1 MKERMDKDIDNV
13 KDGESTEWV
22 QIECTYDS
30 RIFYNPSNKYC
41 IVKMATSDITVP
53 VEARCNRV
61 YPDNKIRFTAVG
73 YELPFTDAVK
83 LIVEGVWE
91 KGKYGVQLQV
101 EQWKEVIPETESG
114 VYNYLSS
121 GLLKGIGTATAAE
134 IVSRFGVD
142 SLRVIEQTPE
152 MLLEIRG
159 ITQER
164 LEEIKNSYAES
175 RTLRHIITLLAPF
188 KLTPKAAMRI
198 YQFFGPA
205 CLDILKQSPYTLCRV
220 PGFGFSRVDGIV
232 QKNGCDLHDPMR
244 IQGAIFCALQNAGTD
259 GGHLY
264 LEKAKLIANAL
275 QLLNGKILAPG
286 LRIKQEEAEIALEV
300 MILEGTVVSAQ
311 DNIYTPRVFNQED
324 TVARIIAKLLI
335 EKTPQE
341 DIGLILENVKRDL
354 NVKLSEKQEDAVY
367 AAFRNNISI
376 ITGSPGTGKTT
387 VLKTILEVYRR
398 LYPDRKIRLMAPT
411 GRASRNMAESTGYK
425 AAGTMHSHL
434 GITNEEDGDHSRNN
448 GPLDADLIVV
458 DEFSMV
464 DMWLSWKF
472 FSRISKRT
480 KLILVG
486 DPDQLPSVGPGNVFK
501 EMIDS
506 GIIPVTVLDR
516 IFRQSGDSFI
526 AHNAKIINRG
536 ETNLYYGDDFQFV
549 NTKTQQDAAMYIME
563 LYCQEVYEQGVENVQ
578 ILSPFRSR
586 GEASADQLNGTLRE
600 IINPFTSAEDELRVG
615 GKTFRIGDRIMQ
627 TKNTEKVSNGDLGF
641 VRSVDNSSEI
651 SANIDFGE
659 GREFCYKPENLA
671 KLELAY
677 AMTIHKAMGSEFNVV
692 LIPLLKSQMIML
704 NRNLLYTAVTRAKKK
719 VILVGDKAALFMAIH
734 CNDITKRNTL
744 LGERTC
750 LYYQAYAKEAG
761 ITLPSSLQEKLKKAG

>member
-1 MKERMDKDIDNV
+1 MNKRMDKDIDNV
-13 KDGESTEWV
+13 KDGENAEWV

-53 VEARCNRV
+53 VEARGNRIF
-61 YPDNKIRFTAVG
+61 PDNKIRFTAVG

-83 LIVEGVWE
+83 LILEGHWE
-91 KGKYGVQLQV
+91 NGKYGMQLVV
-101 EQWKEVIPETESG
+101 EQWKEVIPETEAG

-152 MLLEIRG
+152 KLLDIRG
-159 ITQER
+159 ITPER
-164 LEEIKNSYAES
+164 LDEIKSSYAES

-220 PGFGFSRVDGIV
+220 PGFGFTRVDGIV

-244 IQGAIFCALQNAGTD
+244 VQGAIFCALQNAGTD
-259 GGHLY
+259 GGHLF
-264 LEKAKLIANAL
+264 LEKTKLMSDTL
-275 QLLNGKILAPG
+275 QLLNGRILAPS
-286 LRIKQEEAEIALEV
+286 LRIKQEEAENALES
-300 MILEGTVVSAQ
+300 MILEGIVVSAQ

-324 TVARIIAKLLI
+324 TVARIVANLLI
-335 EKTPQE
+335 EKPPQE
-341 DIGLILENVKRDL
+341 DIRMILENVKRDL
-354 NVKLSEKQEDAVY
+354 NVKLSAKQEDAVNT
-367 AAFRNNISI
+367 AFRNNISI

-398 LYPDRKIRLMAPT
+398 LYPDRVIRLMAPT
-411 GRASRNMAESTGYK
+411 GRASRNMAESTGFK

-434 GITNEEDGDHSRNN
+434 GITNEEDDTPRNN

-464 DMWLSWKF
+464 DMWLGWKF
-472 FSRISKRT
+472 FSRVRRRT

-486 DPDQLPSVGPGNVFK
+486 DPDQLPSVGAGNVFK
-501 EMIDS
+501 ELIDS
-506 GIIPVTVLDR
+506 GIIPVTVLDQ

-536 ETNLYYGDDFQFV
+536 ETNLYYGDDFQFI
-549 NTKTQQDAAMYIME
+549 NTKTQEEAAMYIME
-563 LYCQEVYEQGVENVQ
+563 IYCQEVYEYGIENVQ

-586 GEASADQLNGTLRE
+586 GEASVEQLNATLRE

-615 GKTFRIGDRIMQ
+615 GKTFRVGDRIMQ

-641 VRSVDNSSEI
+641 VRTVDNGTEI
-651 SANIDFGE
+651 SAEVDFGE
-659 GREFCYKPENLA
+659 ERKFQYKPEHLS

-677 AMTIHKAMGSEFNVV
+677 AMTIHKAMGSEFDIV

-719 VILVGDKAALFMAIH
+719 VILVGQKPALFMAIH

-761 ITLPSSLQEKLKKAG
+761 IALPLTLQEKLKKAS

>member
-1 MKERMDKDIDNV
+1 MNANDIENV
-13 KDGESTEWV
+13 KDGETAEWV

-30 RIFYNPSNKYC
+30 KIFYNPSNKYC
-41 IVKMATSDITVP
+41 IVKMATTDTTVP
-53 VEARCNRV
+53 VEARGNRIF
-61 YPDNKIRFTAVG
+61 PDNKIRFTAVG
-73 YELPFTDAVK
+73 YELPFTDAVT
-83 LIVEGVWE
+83 LNLEGHWE
-91 KGKYGVQLQV
+91 KGKYGMQLVV
-101 EQWKEVIPETESG
+101 EQWNEVIPETESG

-142 SLRVIEQTPE
+142 SLRVIEQEPE
-152 MLLEIRG
+152 KLLEIRG
-159 ITQER
+159 ITPER
-164 LEEIKNSYAES
+164 LEEIKSSYAES

-188 KLTPKAAMRI
+188 KLTPKAATKI

-220 PGFGFSRVDGIV
+220 PGFGFTRVDGIV
-232 QKNGCDLHDPMR
+232 QKNGCNLHDPMR

-264 LEKAKLIANAL
+264 LERSKLL
-275 QLLNGKILAPG
+275 TETMQLLNGRILAPG
-286 LRIKQEEAEIALEV
+286 LRVKQEEAENALEK
-300 MILEGTVVSAQ
+300 MITDGIVVSAQ
-311 DNIYTPRVFNQED
+311 DCIYTPRVFNQED
-324 TVARIIAKLLI
+324 TVARIVARLLV
-335 EKTPQE
+335 EKPPQE
-341 DIGLILENVKRDL
+341 NIAALLEQVKRDL
-354 NVKLSEKQEDAVY
+354 NVNLSVKQEDAVNT
-367 AAFRNNISI
+367 AFRNNISI

-398 LYPDRKIRLMAPT
+398 LYPDKVMRLMAPT
-411 GRASRNMAESTGYK
+411 GRASRNMAESTGFK
-425 AAGTMHSHL
+425 DAGTMHSHL
-434 GITNEEDGDHSRNN
+434 GITNEEDDVPKTNK
-448 GPLDADLIVV
+448 PLDADMIVI

-472 FSRISKRT
+472 FSRVRRGT

-486 DPDQLPSVGPGNVFK
+486 DPDQLPSVGAGNVFK
-501 EMIDS
+501 ELIDS
-506 GIIPVTVLDR
+506 GIIPVTVLDQ

-536 ETNLYYGDDFQFV
+536 ETTLYYGDDFQFI
-549 NTKTQQDAAMYIME
+549 NTKTQEEAASYIME
-563 LYCQEVYEQGVENVQ
+563 LYCQEVYEHGIENVQ

-586 GEASADQLNGTLRE
+586 GEASVEQLNATLRE

-627 TKNTEKVSNGDLGF
+627 TKNTDKVSNGDLGF
-641 VRSVDNSSEI
+641 IRTVDNGSDV
-651 SANIDFGE
+651 SAVVDFGE
-659 GREFCYKPENLA
+659 ARKFQYKPEHLS
-671 KLELAY
+671 KLELSY
-677 AMTIHKAMGSEFNVV
+677 AMTIHKAMGSEFEII

-719 VILVGDKAALFMAIH
+719 VILVGQKPALFMAIH

-761 ITLPSSLQEKLKKAG
+761 ITLPLALQEKLKKAS

>member
-1 MKERMDKDIDNV
+1 MDKDIENV
-13 KDGESTEWV
+13 KDGDNSEWV
-22 QIECTYDS
+22 QIECTYES
-30 RIFYNPSNKYC
+30 KIFYNPSNKYC
-41 IVKMATSDITVP
+41 IVKMKTSDITVP
-53 VEARCNRV
+53 IEARSNRI

-83 LIVEGVWE
+83 LMLEGRWE
-91 KGKYGVQLQV
+91 KGKYGVQLVV
-101 EQWKEVIPETESG
+101 EQWKEVIPETEAG

-121 GLLKGIGTATAAE
+121 GLLKDIGPATAAE
-134 IVSRFGVD
+134 IVSHFGVD
-142 SLRVIEQTPE
+142 ALRVIEQEPE
-152 MLLEIRG
+152 KLLEIRG
-159 ITQER
+159 ITPER
-164 LEEIKNSYAES
+164 LEEIKSSYAES

-220 PGFGFSRVDGIV
+220 PGFGFIRVDGIV

-244 IQGAIFCALQNAGTD
+244 IQGAVFCALQNAGTD

-264 LEKAKLIANAL
+264 LEKTKLLSDTL
-275 QLLNGKILAPG
+275 QLLNGRVLAPN
-286 LRIKQEEAEIALEV
+286 LKIKQEEIESALER
-300 MILEGTVVSAQ
+300 MIMEGVIVSAK

-324 TVARIIAKLLI
+324 TVARIVAKLLV
-335 EKTPQE
+335 EKPPQE
-341 DIGLILENVKRDL
+341 NIPLILEKTKQDL
-354 NVKLSEKQEDAVY
+354 NVKLSAKQENAVNV
-367 AAFRNNISI
+367 AFCSNISI

-411 GRASRNMAESTGYK
+411 GRASRNMAESTGFN

-434 GITNEEDGDHSRNN
+434 GLTNEEDGAPQKER

-464 DMWLSWKF
+464 DMWLGWKF
-472 FSRISKRT
+472 FSRVRKGA

-486 DPDQLPSVGPGNVFK
+486 DPDQLPSVGAGNVFK
-501 EMIDS
+501 ELIDC
-506 GIIPVTVLDR
+506 GNIPVTVLDQ

-536 ETNLYYGDDFQFV
+536 ETNLYYGDDFQFI
-549 NTKTQQDAAMYIME
+549 NTKTQEEAAMYIME
-563 LYCQEVYEQGVENVQ
+563 LYCQEVYEHGIENVQ

-586 GEASADQLNGTLRE
+586 GEASSDQLNATLRE
-600 IINPFTSAEDELRVG
+600 IINPFTSVEDELRVG
-615 GKTFRIGDRIMQ
+615 GATFRVGDRIMQ
-627 TKNTEKVSNGDLGF
+627 NKNTEKVSNGDLGF
-641 VRSVDNSSEI
+641 IRAVHNGSEVSVDV
-651 SANIDFGE
+651 DFGE
-659 GREFCYKPENLA
+659 ERKYKYKPEDMS

-677 AMTIHKAMGSEFNVV
+677 SMTIHKSMGSEFDVI
-692 LIPLLKSQMIML
+692 LIPLLKTQMVML

-719 VILVGDKAALFMAIH
+719 VILVGQKPALFMAIH

-744 LGERTC
+744 LGERIC

-761 ITLPSSLQEKLKKAG
+761 IALPTVLEEKLKKAS